1 LVGTH
6 PTQSQGKNSSEGC
19 PPDET
24 TATAYLDQELLP
36 VSLHSVMV
44 SVCILAM
51 RLHTAGVDDLVRMML
66 ASICWSLA
74 TRRTRRLQGAKMSVI
89 GMIQIPN
96 ANISISAAWFL

>member
-1 LVGTH
+1 
-6 PTQSQGKNSSEGC
+6 
-19 PPDET
+19 
-24 TATAYLDQELLP
+24 
-36 VSLHSVMV
+36 
-44 SVCILAM
+44 M
-51 RLHTAGVDDLVRMML
+51 RLHTAGCDDLVRMML